1 MTKSAQFYRVRR
13 HTGTVLT
20 YAGIIVALLFFLMP
34 FAWILTTSLKGNED
48 YFTFPP
54 VWIPTEPSLIHF
66 QGLFTRGNG
75 GLYFYNSVMISGL
88 SMFAALFFSVPTAY
102 SIARFRFGG
111 SWFTNFLLLLR
122 TLPAIALV
130 IPIYVI
136 YRQIGFTNNYFGL
149 ILLYTVFYI
158 PFAVWLLIGFIRD
171 VPREI
176 EEAAFIDGCS
186 YLQALFRVVLPVI
199 LPGLAVVALFAFI
212 NTWNEF
218 LFAILLTGAETKTM
232 MVLVSSYT
240 TGSPTDAFFGEA
252 SASVVLGILPA
263 FLVAF
268 ALQRYLVKG
277 LSLGAVKG

>member
-13 HTGTVLT
+13 HTGMVLT
-20 YAGIIVALLFFLMP
+20 YAGVIVALMFFLMP
-34 FAWILTTSLKGNED
+34 FVWILTTSLKGNED
-48 YFTFPP
+48 YFNFPP
-54 VWIPTEPSLIHF
+54 VWIPAEPSLRHYY
-66 QGLFTRGNG
+66 GLFTRGNG
-75 GLYFYNSVMISGL
+75 GLYLYNSLMISGL

-102 SIARFRFGG
+102 SIARFHFGG

-176 EEAAFIDGCS
+176 EEAAMIDGCS
-186 YLQALFRVVLPVI
+186 YLQALLRVVLPVI

-232 MVLVSSYT
+232 MVLVASYT
-240 TGSPTDAFFGEA
+240 SGSPTDAFFGEA
-252 SASVVLGILPA
+252 TASVVLGILPA
-263 FLVAF
+263 FFVAF

>member
-1 MTKSAQFYRVRR
+1 MTKSSQYYRQRR
-13 HTGTVLT
+13 YIGTVLT
-20 YAGIIVALLFFLMP
+20 YAGIIAALLFFLMP
-34 FAWILTTSLKGNED
+34 FVWIVATSLKGNED
-48 YFTFPP
+48 YFSFPP
-54 VWIPTEPSLIHF
+54 VWIPTEPSLIHYN
-66 QGLFTRGNG
+66 GLFTRGNG
-75 GLYFYNSVMISGL
+75 GLYFYNSIMISAL

-130 IPIYVI
+130 IPIYVL
-136 YRQIGFTNNYFGL
+136 YRKVGFTDNYFGL

-176 EEAAFIDGCS
+176 EEAAMIDGCS
-186 YLQALFRVVLPVI
+186 YLQSLIRVVLPVI

-218 LFAILLTGAETKTM
+218 LFAVLLTGAETKTM
-232 MVLVSSYT
+232 MVLVASYT
-240 TGSPTDAFFGEA
+240 TGSPTDAFYGEA
-252 SASVVLGILPA
+252 SASVALGIIPA

>member
-1 MTKSAQFYRVRR
+1 MTRSAQFYRMRR

-20 YAGIIVALLFFLMP
+20 YASVIAALMFFLMP

-54 VWIPTEPSLIHF
+54 VWIPTEPSLIHYE
-66 QGLFTRGNG
+66 GLFTRGNG
-75 GLYFYNSVMISGL
+75 GLYFYNSLVISGL

-176 EEAAFIDGCS
+176 EEAALIDGCS
-186 YLQALFRVVLPVI
+186 YLQALLRVILPVI

-218 LFAILLTGAETKTM
+218 LFAILLTGADTKTM

-240 TGSPTDAFFGEA
+240 AGSPTDAFFGEA

-263 FLVAF
+263 FVVAF

>member
-75 GLYFYNSVMISGL
+75 GLYFYNSLMISGL

>member
-20 YAGIIVALLFFLMP
+20 YAGVIVALMFFLMP
-34 FAWILTTSLKGNED
+34 FVWILTTSLKGNED

-54 VWIPTEPSLIHF
+54 VWIPEEPSLRHYY
-66 QGLFTRGNG
+66 GLFTRGNG
-75 GLYFYNSVMISGL
+75 GLYLYNSLMISGL

-176 EEAAFIDGCS
+176 EEAALIDGCS
-186 YLQALFRVVLPVI
+186 YLQALLRVVLPVI
-199 LPGLAVVALFAFI
+199 VPGLAVVALFAFI

-232 MVLVSSYT
+232 MVLVASYT
-240 TGSPTDAFFGEA
+240 AGSPTDAFFGEA

-263 FLVAF
+263 FVVAF

>member
-1 MTKSAQFYRVRR
+1 MRR
-13 HTGTVLT
+13 RLGMVLS
-20 YAGIIVALLFFLMP
+20 YLGVLVALAFFLMP
-34 FAWILTTSLKGNED
+34 FLWILSTSLKGSED

-54 VWIPTEPSLIHF
+54 VWFPSEPSLKHYY
-66 QGLFTRGNG
+66 GLFTQANG
-75 GLYFYNSVMISGL
+75 WLYFRNSLVISSL
-88 SMFAALFFSVPTAY
+88 SMFAALFFSIPTAY

-111 SWFTNFLLLLR
+111 SMFTNFLLLLR
-122 TLPAIALV
+122 TMPAIALV

-171 VPREI
+171 VPQEI
-176 EEAAFIDGCS
+176 EEAALIDGCS
-186 YLQALFRVVLPVI
+186 YLQALLRVVLPVI
-199 LPGLAVVALFAFI
+199 VPGLAVVALFAFI

-218 LFAILLTGAETKTM
+218 LFALLLTGADTKTL

-240 TGSPTDAFFGEA
+240 TGSPTDTFFGEA
-252 SASVVLGILPA
+252 SASTVLGIIPA

-277 LSLGAVKG
+277 LALGAVKG

>member
-1 MTKSAQFYRVRR
+1 MKSAAHYRLRR
-13 HTGTVLT
+13 RLGVVLS
-20 YAGIIVALLFFLMP
+20 YVGVLVALAFFLMP
-34 FAWILTTSLKGNED
+34 FLWILSTSLKGNED

-54 VWIPTEPSLIHF
+54 VWFPAEPSLKHYY
-66 QGLFTRGNG
+66 GLFTQANG
-75 GLYFYNSVMISGL
+75 WLYLRNSLAISSL
-88 SMFAALFFSVPTAY
+88 SMFAALFFSIPTAY
-102 SIARFRFGG
+102 SVARFRFGG
-111 SWFTNFLLLLR
+111 SMFSNFLLLLR
-122 TLPAIALV
+122 TMPAIALV

-171 VPREI
+171 VPLEI
-176 EEAAFIDGCS
+176 EEAALIDGCS
-186 YLQALFRVVLPVI
+186 YLQALLRVVLPVI
-199 LPGLAVVALFAFI
+199 VPGLAVVALFAFI

-218 LFAILLTGAETKTM
+218 LFALLLTGADTKTL

-240 TGSPTDAFFGEA
+240 SGSPTDTFFGEA
-252 SASVVLGILPA
+252 SASTVLGIIPA

>member
-1 MTKSAQFYRVRR
+1 MKSAAHYRLRR
-13 HTGTVLT
+13 RAGMVLS
-20 YAGIIVALLFFLMP
+20 YVGVFAALVFFLMP
-34 FAWILTTSLKGNED
+34 FLWILSTSLKGNED

-54 VWIPTEPSLIHF
+54 VWFPSEPSLKHYY
-66 QGLFTRGNG
+66 GLFTQANGWLYLGNS
-75 GLYFYNSVMISGL
+75 LVISSL

-102 SIARFRFGG
+102 SVARFRFGG
-111 SWFTNFLLLLR
+111 SMFSNFLLLLR
-122 TLPAIALV
+122 TMPAIALV

-171 VPREI
+171 VPLEI
-176 EEAAFIDGCS
+176 EEAALIDGCS
-186 YLQALFRVVLPVI
+186 YLQALLRVVLPVI
-199 LPGLAVVALFAFI
+199 VPGLAVVALFAFI

-218 LFAILLTGAETKTM
+218 LFALLLTGADTKTL

-240 TGSPTDAFFGEA
+240 TGSPTDTFFGEA
-252 SASVVLGILPA
+252 SASTVLGIVPA

>member
-1 MTKSAQFYRVRR
+1 
-13 HTGTVLT
+13 
-20 YAGIIVALLFFLMP
+20 
-34 FAWILTTSLKGNED
+34 
-48 YFTFPP
+48 
-54 VWIPTEPSLIHF
+54 
-66 QGLFTRGNG
+66 
-75 GLYFYNSVMISGL
+75 
-88 SMFAALFFSVPTAY
+88 
-102 SIARFRFGG
+102 
-111 SWFTNFLLLLR
+111 
-122 TLPAIALV
+122 LV

-171 VPREI
+171 VPLEI
-176 EEAAFIDGCS
+176 EEAALIDGCS
-186 YLQALFRVVLPVI
+186 YLQALLRVVLPVI
-199 LPGLAVVALFAFI
+199 VPGLAVVALFAFI

-218 LFAILLTGAETKTM
+218 LFALLLTGADTKTL

-240 TGSPTDAFFGEA
+240 TGSPTDTFFGEA
-252 SASVVLGILPA
+252 SASTVLGIVPA

>member
-1 MTKSAQFYRVRR
+1 MKSAAHYRMRR
-13 HTGTVLT
+13 RLGVVLS
-20 YAGIIVALLFFLMP
+20 YVGVVVALAFFLMP
-34 FAWILTTSLKGNED
+34 FLWILSTSLKGNED

-54 VWIPTEPSLIHF
+54 VWFPAEPSLKHYY
-66 QGLFTRGNG
+66 GLFTQANG
-75 GLYFYNSVMISGL
+75 WLYLRNSLAISSL

-102 SIARFRFGG
+102 SVARFRFGG
-111 SWFTNFLLLLR
+111 SMFSNFLLLLR
-122 TLPAIALV
+122 TMPAIALV

-171 VPREI
+171 VPIEI
-176 EEAAFIDGCS
+176 EEAALIDGCS
-186 YLQALFRVVLPVI
+186 YLQALLRVVLPVI
-199 LPGLAVVALFAFI
+199 VPGLAVVALFAFI

-218 LFAILLTGAETKTM
+218 LFALLLTGADTKTL

-240 TGSPTDAFFGEA
+240 TGSPTDTFFGEA
-252 SASVVLGILPA
+252 SASTVLGIIPA

>member
-1 MTKSAQFYRVRR
+1 MKSAAHYRMRR
-13 HTGTVLT
+13 RLGIGLSYVGVL
-20 YAGIIVALLFFLMP
+20 AALAFFLMP
-34 FAWILTTSLKGNED
+34 FVWILSTSLKGNED

-54 VWIPTEPSLIHF
+54 VWFPPEPSLKHYY
-66 QGLFTRGNG
+66 GLFTQANG
-75 GLYFYNSVMISGL
+75 WLYLRNSLAISSL
-88 SMFAALFFSVPTAY
+88 SMFAALFFSIPTAY
-102 SIARFRFGG
+102 SVARFRFGG
-111 SWFTNFLLLLR
+111 SMFANFLLLLR
-122 TLPAIALV
+122 TMPAIALV

-171 VPREI
+171 VPLEI
-176 EEAAFIDGCS
+176 EEAALIDGCS
-186 YLQALFRVVLPVI
+186 YLQALLLVVLPVI
-199 LPGLAVVALFAFI
+199 VPGLAVVALFAFI
-212 NTWNEF
+212 NHWNEF
-218 LFAILLTGAETKTM
+218 LFALLLTGADTKTL

-240 TGSPTDAFFGEA
+240 TGSPTDTFFGEA
-252 SASVVLGILPA
+252 SASTVLGIVPA

>member
-1 MTKSAQFYRVRR
+1 MIRSAQFYRVRR

-20 YAGIIVALLFFLMP
+20 YAGVIASLLFFLMP
-34 FAWILTTSLKGNED
+34 FAWMLATSLKGNED
-48 YFTFPP
+48 YFSFPP
-54 VWIPTEPSLIHF
+54 VWIPTEPSLIHY

-75 GLYFYNSVMISGL
+75 GLYFYNSIMISGL

-111 SWFTNFLLLLR
+111 TWFTNFLLLLR

-176 EEAAFIDGCS
+176 EEAALIDGCS
-186 YLQALFRVVLPVI
+186 YLQALLRVVLPVI

-263 FLVAF
+263 FFVAF